1 MKRIFLPIIIICI
14 AGCAYAQNPPQ
25 VGHDWKATIN
35 VVDEAGPA
43 IQAADVTI
51 AYFVKPPPGESIAF
65 AKKNGQTDANG
76 IFTASEHSTSV
87 ELDISAQKTGYY
99 TSGMTYELGHS
110 FQYDPVKWSPNLTL
124 VLRKVG
130 QPIPMYAKKIMLG
143 IPSLNEPTS
152 YDFVMGDWVSPYGK
166 GQHADITF
174 QKQFNGKAPYD
185 YEFKLT
191 VSFPNPGDGI
201 RRLEKND
208 LLITNSLLKS
218 PRRLRRRAI
227 SRTY

>member
-110 FQYDPVKWSPNLTL
+110 FQYRSCKMESES
-124 VLRKVG
+124 
-130 QPIPMYAKKIMLG
+130 YARAQESRAAHPHVCQK
-143 IPSLNEPTS
+143 N
-152 YDFVMGDWVSPYGK
+152 
-166 GQHADITF
+166 HA
-174 QKQFNGKAPYD
+174 
-185 YEFKLT
+185 
-191 VSFPNPGDGI
+191 
-201 RRLEKND
+201 RH
-208 LLITNSLLKS
+208 SLLK
-218 PRRLRRRAI
+218 RTNQLRFCHG
-227 SRTY
+227 